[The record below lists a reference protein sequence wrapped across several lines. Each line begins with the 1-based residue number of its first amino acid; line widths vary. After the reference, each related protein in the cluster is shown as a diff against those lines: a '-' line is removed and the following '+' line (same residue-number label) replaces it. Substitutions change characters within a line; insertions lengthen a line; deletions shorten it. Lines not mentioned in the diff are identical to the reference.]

1 VGRFCLCNPFRLSN
15 IIFSSIG
22 KNRFTFFLQNYFFQ
36 KKLLTI
42 YSFSTYATIYNK
54 TVLLMKRTYRELND
68 DTKQRISQAL
78 KGRGLTDNHK
88 QAISD
93 GMRAYWAT
101 IPNKPNDGT
110 NEIKNSINNENQC

>member
-1 VGRFCLCNPFRLSN
+1 
-15 IIFSSIG
+15 
-22 KNRFTFFLQNYFFQ
+22 
-36 KKLLTI
+36 
-42 YSFSTYATIYNK
+42 
-54 TVLLMKRTYRELND
+54 MKRTYRELND

-78 KGRGLTDNHK
+78 KGHGLTDNHK

>member
-1 VGRFCLCNPFRLSN
+1 
-15 IIFSSIG
+15 
-22 KNRFTFFLQNYFFQ
+22 
-36 KKLLTI
+36 
-42 YSFSTYATIYNK
+42 
-54 TVLLMKRTYRELND
+54 MKRKFRELNA

-101 IPNKPNDGT
+101 IPNKPND
-110 NEIKNSINNENQC
+110 ENNESKNLFNDEKNMQKTCND

>member
-1 VGRFCLCNPFRLSN
+1 MR
-15 IIFSSIG
+15 
-22 KNRFTFFLQNYFFQ
+22 K
-36 KKLLTI
+36 
-42 YSFSTYATIYNK
+42 
-54 TVLLMKRTYRELND
+54 YRELNA

-101 IPNKPNDGT
+101 IPNKPN
-110 NEIKNSINNENQC
+110 ENNESKNPLNDEKSM